1 MTVSETFSWTPEA
14 IKTMRAMYLEKIPYE
29 AIGQH
34 LCCSRSAVSGKVSRM
49 IKLGKLKRVHEKAP
63 IDRARVKAMIAA
75 KEPKMKAEPLPPSI
89 PEPTPDTA
97 VSLLKANGRQC
108 RFPVSEIGAPV
119 FMVCGAKADTQ
130 SYCAHH
136 RAVSYTPAT
145 INRRA

>member
-1 MTVSETFSWTPEA
+1 
-14 IKTMRAMYLEKIPYE
+14 
-29 AIGQH
+29 
-34 LCCSRSAVSGKVSRM
+34 M
-49 IKLGKLKRVHEKAP
+49 IKLGKLKRIHETAP
-63 IDRARVKAMIAA
+63 VYRAA
-75 KEPKMKAEPLPPSI
+75 KGPKVKAEPLPPSI

-108 RFPVSEIGAPV
+108 RFPVSEIGAPA

-145 INRRA
+145 VNRRV